1 MCVYGVF
8 VVRVSGG
15 TVSKCNRRP
24 CAYKTSLVVRA
35 VSLFRVH
42 QLSLC
47 ANVKCVTVRRWH
59 SCVCIRRL

>member
-1 MCVYGVF
+1 M
-8 VVRVSGG
+8 
-15 TVSKCNRRP
+15 SKCNRRP

-42 QLSLC
+42 QLSLPC
-47 ANVKCVTVRRWH
+47 ANVKCVTVCRWH